1 MDLLL
6 QYKSRIKT
14 TSWLD
19 SITRYFQ
26 QSKAI
31 DFCAETLA
39 EVNEE
44 IHLDN
49 VINLRAKQRR
59 IKAASMLSA
68 M

>member
-6 QYKSRIKT
+6 QCKSRIKT

-19 SITRYFQ
+19 SITRYIQ

-31 DFCAETLA
+31 DFCAETLP

-44 IHLDN
+44 IHLAN
-49 VINLRAKQRR
+49 VINFRAKQRR
-59 IKAASMLSA
+59 IKAVSMLSA